1 MKGTCYYM
9 TIKDGLNAQQRY
21 YQRNK
26 DKLLLA
32 SRLSNA
38 KWLAKHLDRPQF
50 KEFVQYLLLVNTK
63 AKGFNPKD
71 KEVFKSLHELITSHT
86 HKCTNK

>member
-1 MKGTCYYM
+1 MKGTRYYM

-38 KWLAKHLDRPQF
+38 EWLAKHLDKQQF
-50 KEFVQYLLLVNTK
+50 KTLSKYLLLVNTK
-63 AKGFNPKD
+63 AKAPNPKD
-71 KEVFKSLHELITSHT
+71 KEVFTSLCKLIASHM
-86 HKCTNK
+86 HKYTDE